1 MSVKIFRN
9 LFKKGKE
16 KPQQNNNRV
25 CLPFVAPF
33 RFISLLIILLSIA
46 SVSMVIITIRDSLVD
61 KKLEQLLDEFYKY
74 SLNYGLGIDDI
85 IVEGREKTIKE
96 DLLAKLQL
104 NRNDNILNT
113 DLAEIKKKV
122 EELPW
127 VEKADVKRTYF
138 PNTIQIKLYEKN
150 VLALWQNEG
159 KFYPLD
165 MNGKIIDA
173 EYVAHEPILVITGE
187 KATEHIVELFK
198 ITSENADLHN
208 RIVAAVFFSGRRW
221 NLIFDSF
228 ENGVTVKLPQEDVK
242 KAWKKFVK
250 INNQY
255 GVLNRKLTFIDL
267 RYKDKVSVALS
278 NTPDEE

>member
-1 MSVKIFRN
+1 MRLKIFKA
-9 LFKKGKE
+9 LFNKTKE
-16 KPQQNNNRV
+16 KPQQNSHLV
-25 CLPFVAPF
+25 CLPCVAPF
-33 RFISLLIILLSIA
+33 RFVSLLIFLMLVT
-46 SVSMVIITIRDSLVD
+46 SVSMIIITIRDNLID
-61 KKLEQLLDEFYKY
+61 KKTEQLLNDFYKY
-74 SLNYGLGIDDI
+74 TLNYGLGVDDI

-113 DLAEIKKKV
+113 DLLDIKQKI

-187 KATEHIVELFK
+187 KAPEHIVELLE

-228 ENGVTVKLPQEDVK
+228 ENGVTVKFPQEDLK
-242 KAWKKFVK
+242 DAWKKLVK
-250 INNQY
+250 IHNQY

-267 RYKDKVSVALS
+267 RYKNKVSVALS

>member
-1 MSVKIFRN
+1 
-9 LFKKGKE
+9 
-16 KPQQNNNRV
+16 
-25 CLPFVAPF
+25 
-33 RFISLLIILLSIA
+33 
-46 SVSMVIITIRDSLVD
+46 MVIITIRDSLVD

-187 KATEHIVELFK
+187 KAPEHIVELFK